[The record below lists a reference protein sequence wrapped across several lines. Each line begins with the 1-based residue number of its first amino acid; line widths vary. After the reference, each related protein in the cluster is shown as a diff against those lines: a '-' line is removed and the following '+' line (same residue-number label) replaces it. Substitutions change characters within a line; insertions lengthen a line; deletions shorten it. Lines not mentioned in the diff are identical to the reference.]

1 MGYSRGQY
9 AGAAYGGTV
18 EVPAA
23 SGAPIVDPTNPG
35 GSGWTI
41 GSAITGSG
49 PYAGFAYGG
58 GGGLVRP
65 ASGGISATPDPLL
78 GQVRLSAWWSDA
90 PYLRVVRI
98 VKGVRTPVRGAYP
111 APVTTTTRRNRC
123 TNPSAEVDTTGWLSG
138 TNTTLTRIVEAAM
151 PAGVAA
157 FRLKATA
164 AGAVNATVP
173 VALPLP
179 DGAPCV
185 SLALRLSAAPS
196 GALTVSVAW
205 RDASNA
211 LLATTTATIAAGSLT
226 GYVNRWGRT
235 PVLTVPYPGLGAGA
249 AAIATGVMTISV
261 AGMAANATA
270 DLDAVLIE
278 GGSSSG
284 DYFDGSTPNANT
296 AWAGTPHASVSTQAG
311 VVSLVDTEAPLDVP
325 IRYELS
331 APDQPA
337 FRAISEP
344 VTLDSGGRTWLT
356 HPYSGAS
363 VVVTVAEEPDQ
374 TRAISRGVFEV
385 IGRARPIAINASQ
398 RQSSSAS
405 LTVWTET
412 FAERDA
418 LLAML
423 DDGTPLLLRAPAE
436 LGHGDGEWLS
446 IGDVQYKVVGHGAW
460 EHTREFTL
468 PYVVVDA
475 PPADDTLAV
484 A

>member
-18 EVPAA
+18 DVPAA
-23 SGAPIVDPTNPG
+23 TGAPSVDPSNPG
-35 GSGWTI
+35 GSGWRI
-41 GSAITGSG
+41 GSALTGAG

-58 GGGLVRP
+58 GGGVVRP
-65 ASGGISATPDPLL
+65 SSGGVSATPDPLL
-78 GQVRLSAWWSDA
+78 GQVRIAAWWSDA
-90 PYLRVVRI
+90 PYLRLVRVVN
-98 VKGVRTPVRGAYP
+98 GERTPVRGAYP
-111 APVTTTTRRNRC
+111 APVTTATRRNRC
-123 TNPSAEVDTTGWLSG
+123 TNPSAEVDTAGWLAG
-138 TNTTLTRIVEAAM
+138 ANTTLTRIVEAAM

-179 DGAPCV
+179 DGPPAV

-205 RDASNA
+205 RDASAA
-211 LLATTTATIAAGSLT
+211 LLGTTTATIASGALAA
-226 GYVNRWGRT
+226 YVNRWGRT
-235 PVLTVPYPGLGAGA
+235 PVLNVPYPTLGAGT
-249 AAIATGVMTISV
+249 AAIASGTMTLSV
-261 AGMAANATA
+261 AGMAINATA
-270 DLDAVLIE
+270 DIDAVLIE
-278 GGSSSG
+278 GGTSTG
-284 DYFDGSTPNANT
+284 DYFDGSTNAFT
-296 AWAGTPHASVSTQAG
+296 SWAGTAHASTSTQAP
-311 VVSLVDTEAPLDVP
+311 VMTLVDTEAPLDVP

-344 VTLDSGGRTWLT
+344 VTLPSGGRTWLS
-356 HPYSGAS
+356 HPYSGATL
-363 VVVTVAEEPDQ
+363 VVTVAEEPDQ

-385 IGRARPIAINASQ
+385 IGRARPIAINANQ

-423 DDGTPLLLRAPAE
+423 DDGAPLLLRAPAE
-436 LGHGDGEWLS
+436 LGHGPSEWLS
-446 IGDVQYKVVGHGAW
+446 IGDVTYKAVGHGAW

-475 PPADDTLAV
+475 PPSDETLAV